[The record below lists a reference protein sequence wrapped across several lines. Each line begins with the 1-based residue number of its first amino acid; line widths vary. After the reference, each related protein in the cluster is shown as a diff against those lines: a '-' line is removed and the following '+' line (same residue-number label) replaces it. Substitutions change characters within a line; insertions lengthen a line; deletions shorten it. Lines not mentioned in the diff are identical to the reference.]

1 MRLIPIKTHCF
12 LYHCSCPAPLLLV
25 HPKVIIY
32 WYCIQHCLN
41 LRSNPS
47 LMRFAHQNWVHSH
60 LPSIMINLSWFFIL
74 FFCFWDVVQTANMRW
89 RSPTEEFF
97 LQLYCCCF
105 CILCPNKDI
114 LLLWS
119 SRFQMPFVFPQMQ
132 KRQRESTSN
141 SHL

>member
-1 MRLIPIKTHCF
+1 M
-12 LYHCSCPAPLLLV
+12 
-25 HPKVIIY
+25 IIY
-32 WYCIQHCLN
+32 WYCIQPCLN

-119 SRFQMPFVFPQMQ
+119 NKVSCAFCFSTNAKRDREKVQVMAICRDKKTGKRAVIPMCVFVVFGV
-132 KRQRESTSN
+132 TTAN
-141 SHL
+141 